1 MHDPKL
7 GLEKT
12 PSGYKDEEQEDG
24 QIWLNPISEFWETQ
38 TLVKQWSLR
47 TFYVRYKT
55 TEKTCIDI
63 DTVFFSEVKWWA
75 GVEKKL
81 ACRMCHKQVDKQW
94 SIWTMKRKLQCDLSL
109 KRTFTIEYKFVKIV
123 SCTNDLA
130 LFFALSLSYVRG
142 EENTIENWHSVL
154 IGIVYPSF

>member
-12 PSGYKDEEQEDG
+12 PSGYKDEGQEDG
-24 QIWLNPISEFWETQ
+24 QIWLNQISEFWENSDFSET
-38 TLVKQWSLR
+38 VKLR
-47 TFYVRYKT
+47 TFYIRYKIT
-55 TEKTCIDI
+55 KKTCINL
-63 DTVFFSEVKWWA
+63 DTVFSSEVKWRA
-75 GVEKKL
+75 VVKKEVST
-81 ACRMCHKQVDKQW
+81 CHKQVDKQW
-94 SIWTMKRKLQCDLSL
+94 SIWTMKRKLQCDLFL